1 VSLDY
6 VKRLRELRRLDYV
19 EEPTEINKDSLMQK
33 PDNKTKEVD
42 KNPIQKFQEDAFL
55 HVMLINDRLK
65 EASNDTV

>member
-1 VSLDY
+1 MSLEY

-33 PDNKTKEVD
+33 PNNKTKEVD

>member
-1 VSLDY
+1 MSLDY

>member
-1 VSLDY
+1 MSLEY

>member
-1 VSLDY
+1 VSLEY

>member
-1 VSLDY
+1 MSLEY

-33 PDNKTKEVD
+33 PNNKIKEVD
-42 KNPIQKFQEDAFL
+42 KNPIQKFQENAFL

>member
-1 VSLDY
+1 VSLEY

-33 PDNKTKEVD
+33 PNNKIKEVD
-42 KNPIQKFQEDAFL
+42 KNPIQKFQENAFL